1 MSEIGKL
8 GNNNLEFTNNGVT
21 NVNLVATS
29 NQITLNGSGPTVP
42 IIISQVATPV
52 NAMDAA
58 NKDYVDTHSS
68 GTNLT
73 GPISATNGVTSIT
86 SQTGT
91 GTTFVMNT
99 NPTLVTPNIGAAT
112 GISLNVS
119 GLVSG
124 NQLTSTIA
132 TGTAPLVVAST
143 TQVSNLK
150 ASRAAIAD
158 TTTTNANLTGP
169 ITSVGNATSIASQT
183 GTGTT
188 FVMNTDPTL
197 VTPNIGAATGIS
209 LNVSGSVSGNS
220 LVGNQLTST
229 IATGTA
235 PLVVASTTQV
245 SNLKAS
251 RAAIADTTTTNAN
264 LTGPITSVGN
274 ATSITSQTG
283 TGTTFVMNTSPTITV
298 PLVSGLLLL

>member
-169 ITSVGNATSIASQT
+169 ITSVGNATSI
-183 GTGTT
+183 
-188 FVMNTDPTL
+188 
-197 VTPNIGAATGIS
+197 
-209 LNVSGSVSGNS
+209 
-220 LVGNQLTST
+220 
-229 IATGTA
+229 
-235 PLVVASTTQV
+235 
-245 SNLKAS
+245 
-251 RAAIADTTTTNAN
+251 
-264 LTGPITSVGN
+264 
-274 ATSITSQTG
+274 TSQTG